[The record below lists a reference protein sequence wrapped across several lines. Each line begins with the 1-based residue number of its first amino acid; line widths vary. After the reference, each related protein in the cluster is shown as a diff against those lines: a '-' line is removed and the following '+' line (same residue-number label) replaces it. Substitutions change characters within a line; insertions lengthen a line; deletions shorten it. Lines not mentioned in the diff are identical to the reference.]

1 MSKSKKLLAVA
12 LVGTMVFSNVP
23 STVYAIDDTSN
34 QESQLVKEDNQQE
47 NTQQIKE
54 ETTTTQ
60 SEDETNSAVQN
71 ETKDTVNAVVTQS

>member
-47 NTQQIKE
+47 NTQQIK
-54 ETTTTQ
+54 
-60 SEDETNSAVQN
+60 
-71 ETKDTVNAVVTQS
+71 